1 MYGGC
6 SGNRLYPDKKI
17 DQTRLAGVTVF
28 LIILTCFVYKMLKKT
43 KWIVSIQS
51 NAVKQNIILSFIH
64 LVFGVDLTTV
74 VLIDDDT
81 VPKFLQQCIFEL
93 ESRGLDIEGIYRV
106 SGRTSHVME
115 VKDKA
120 DESEQKCI
128 LKQDSTKFPKK
139 NKIFIWIKAE
149 SNCMKYCY

>member
-1 MYGGC
+1 M
-6 SGNRLYPDKKI
+6 
-17 DQTRLAGVTVF
+17 
-28 LIILTCFVYKMLKKT
+28 
-43 KWIVSIQS
+43 
-51 NAVKQNIILSFIH
+51 
-64 LVFGVDLTTV
+64 

-139 NKIFIWIKAE
+139 IKFLYE
-149 SNCMKYCY
+149 